1 MKENNIKN
9 TNGGILMEIK
19 NPNDNKI
26 DKKQEGFFVSLFKL
40 MRPKQ
45 WIKNFFVFGALI
57 FSYSF
62 LNLNK
67 ITYSILAFIL
77 FCLVS
82 STVYIMNDI
91 LDVDKDRIHPK
102 KRFRPIASGAIS
114 IKEAKVAL
122 FVLLVVSMIS
132 AFMINR
138 NLFFVLALYFINN
151 ILYSFKIKNIVIL
164 DVISIAIGFIL
175 RVIAGGVAIDVSL
188 SGWILFCTFFISL
201 FLGFEKRRNE
211 LIKLEGK
218 ANKHRKILDDYSDEL
233 LKQFSDITL
242 TCTVISYAMYTFV
255 AYQSSYMMI
264 TNVFVVYGL
273 FRYKYLSMKK
283 GQGGSPTETVLTDKS
298 IIIDVILWAITSVII
313 LLWIV

>member
-1 MKENNIKN
+1 MKRGCSINSK
-9 TNGGILMEIK
+9 K
-19 NPNDNKI
+19 H
-26 DKKQEGFFVSLFKL
+26 KKQEFFCVSLFKL

-122 FVLLVVSMIS
+122 FILLAVSMIS

-283 GQGGSPTETVLTDKS
+283 GEGGSPTETVLTDKS

>member
-1 MKENNIKN
+1 MEKKENNCEKLN
-9 TNGGILMEIK
+9 
-19 NPNDNKI
+19 NKI
-26 DKKQEGFFVSLFKL
+26 EKSFIINLLKL

-67 ITYSILAFIL
+67 TIAALIAFIL
-77 FCLVS
+77 FCLIS

-91 LDVDKDRIHPK
+91 LDVEKDRVHPK

-114 IKEAKVAL
+114 IKQASIAL
-122 FVLLVVSMIS
+122 VVLLAISMIS
-132 AFMINR
+132 SFMINKG
-138 NLFFVLALYFINN
+138 LFFILVLYFINN
-151 ILYSFKIKNIVIL
+151 IFYSFKIKNIVIL
-164 DVISIAIGFIL
+164 DVISIAVGFIL

-188 SGWILFCTFFISL
+188 SGWILLCTFFISL

-211 LIKLEGK
+211 IIKLEGK
-218 ANKHRKILDDYSDEL
+218 ANEHRKILDDYSDEL

-255 AYQSSYMMI
+255 AYENAYMMI
-264 TNVFVVYGL
+264 TNIFVVYGL

-283 GQGGSPTETVLTDKS
+283 GEGGSPTETVLTDKS
-298 IIIDVILWAITSVII
+298 IIIDVILWVITSIII
-313 LLWIV
+313 LLYIV

>member
-1 MKENNIKN
+1 MEKKENNCEKLN
-9 TNGGILMEIK
+9 
-19 NPNDNKI
+19 NKI
-26 DKKQEGFFVSLFKL
+26 EKSFIINLLKL

-67 ITYSILAFIL
+67 TIAALIAFIL
-77 FCLVS
+77 FCLIS

-91 LDVDKDRIHPK
+91 LDVEKDRVHPK

-114 IKEAKVAL
+114 IKQAIIAL
-122 FVLLVVSMIS
+122 VVLLAISMIS
-132 AFMINR
+132 SFIINKC
-138 NLFFVLALYFINN
+138 LFFILVLYFINN
-151 ILYSFKIKNIVIL
+151 IFYSFKIKNIVIL
-164 DVISIAIGFIL
+164 DVISIAVGFIL

-188 SGWILFCTFFISL
+188 SGWILLCTFFISL

-211 LIKLEGK
+211 IIKLEGK
-218 ANKHRKILDDYSDEL
+218 ANEHRKILDDYSDEL

-255 AYQSSYMMI
+255 AYENAYMMI
-264 TNVFVVYGL
+264 TNIFVVYGL

-283 GQGGSPTETVLTDKS
+283 GEGGSPTETVLTDKS
-298 IIIDVILWAITSVII
+298 IIIDVILWVITSIII
-313 LLWIV
+313 LLYIV

>member
-1 MKENNIKN
+1 MEKKENNCEKLN
-9 TNGGILMEIK
+9 
-19 NPNDNKI
+19 NKVEKSFI
-26 DKKQEGFFVSLFKL
+26 INLLKL

-67 ITYSILAFIL
+67 TISALTTFIM
-77 FCLVS
+77 FCLIS

-91 LDVDKDRIHPK
+91 LDVEKDRVHPK

-114 IKEAKVAL
+114 IKQATIAL
-122 FVLLVVSMIS
+122 VVLLAISMIS
-132 AFMINR
+132 SFMINKG
-138 NLFFVLALYFINN
+138 LFFILVLYFINN
-151 ILYSFKIKNIVIL
+151 IFYSFKIKNIVIL
-164 DVISIAIGFIL
+164 DVISIAVGFIL
-175 RVIAGGVAIDVSL
+175 RVIVGGLAIDVSL
-188 SGWILFCTFFISL
+188 SGWILLCTFFISL

-211 LIKLEGK
+211 IIKLEGK
-218 ANKHRKILDDYSDEL
+218 ANEHRKILDDYSDEL

-255 AYQSSYMMI
+255 AYENAYMMI
-264 TNVFVVYGL
+264 TNIFVVYGL

-283 GQGGSPTETVLTDKS
+283 GQGGSPTETVMTDKS
-298 IIIDVILWAITSVII
+298 IIIDVILWVITSVVI
-313 LLWIV
+313 LLYLI

>member
-1 MKENNIKN
+1 MEKKENNCEKLN
-9 TNGGILMEIK
+9 
-19 NPNDNKI
+19 NKDEKSFI
-26 DKKQEGFFVSLFKL
+26 INLLKL

-67 ITYSILAFIL
+67 TISALTAFIM
-77 FCLVS
+77 FCLIS

-91 LDVDKDRIHPK
+91 LDVEKDRVHPK

-114 IKEAKVAL
+114 IKQATIAL
-122 FVLLVVSMIS
+122 VVLLAISMLS
-132 AFMINR
+132 SFMINKS
-138 NLFFVLALYFINN
+138 LFFILVLYFINN
-151 ILYSFKIKNIVIL
+151 IFYSFKIKNIVIL
-164 DVISIAIGFIL
+164 DVISIAVGFIL

-188 SGWILFCTFFISL
+188 SGWILLCTFFISL

-211 LIKLEGK
+211 IIKLEGK
-218 ANKHRKILDDYSDEL
+218 ANEHRKILDDYSDEL

-255 AYQSSYMMI
+255 AYENAYMMI
-264 TNVFVVYGL
+264 TNIFVVYGL

-283 GQGGSPTETVLTDKS
+283 GQGGSPTETVMTDKS
-298 IIIDVILWAITSVII
+298 IIIDVILWVITSVVI
-313 LLWIV
+313 LLYLI

>member
-1 MKENNIKN
+1 MEFKEKNNN
-9 TNGGILMEIK
+9 EISS
-19 NPNDNKI
+19 
-26 DKKQEGFFVSLFKL
+26 KQESFFVSLFKL

-62 LNLNK
+62 LDLK
-67 ITYSILAFIL
+67 KDIYAIITFIL
-77 FCLVS
+77 FCLIS

-91 LDVDKDRIHPK
+91 LDVEKDRVHPK

-114 IKEAKVAL
+114 IKEAEIAL
-122 FVLLVVSMIS
+122 FILLVFSMTC
-132 AFMINR
+132 ALFINSK
-138 NLFFVLALYFINN
+138 LFFILAVYFINN
-151 ILYSFKIKNIVIL
+151 IFYSFKIKNVVIL
-164 DVISIAIGFIL
+164 DVISIAFGFIL
-175 RVIAGGVAIDVSL
+175 RVIAGGVVIDVSL
-188 SGWILFCTFFISL
+188 SGWILLCTFFIAL

-211 LIKLEGK
+211 IIKLEGK
-218 ANKHRKILDDYSDEL
+218 ATEHRKILDDYSDEL

-242 TCTVISYAMYTFV
+242 TCTVIAYAMYTFV
-255 AYQSSYMMI
+255 AYDTSYMMI

-283 GQGGSPTETVLTDKS
+283 GQGGSPTETILTDKS

>member
-1 MKENNIKN
+1 
-9 TNGGILMEIK
+9 MEIK
-19 NPNDNKI
+19 NPNSGKTI
-26 DKKQEGFFVSLFKL
+26 KKQEGFFVSLFKL

-67 ITYSILAFIL
+67 VTYSSLAFIL
-77 FCLVS
+77 FCLIS

-91 LDVDKDRIHPK
+91 LDVEKDRIHPK

-114 IKEAKVAL
+114 IKKAKVAL
-122 FVLLVVSMIS
+122 CVLLAVGMIS

-151 ILYSFKIKNIVIL
+151 ILYSFKVKNIVIL

-175 RVIAGGVAIDVSL
+175 RVIAGGVVIDVSL

-211 LIKLEGK
+211 LIKLEGR
-218 ANKHRKILDDYSDEL
+218 ANEHRKILDDYSDEL

-255 AYQSSYMMI
+255 AYESSYMMI
-264 TNVFVVYGL
+264 TNIFVVYGL

-283 GQGGSPTETVLTDKS
+283 GEGGSPTETVLTDKS
-298 IIIDVILWAITSVII
+298 IIIDVILWAITSVVI

>member
-1 MKENNIKN
+1 MEKKENNCEKLN
-9 TNGGILMEIK
+9 
-19 NPNDNKI
+19 NKVEKSFI
-26 DKKQEGFFVSLFKL
+26 INLLKL

-67 ITYSILAFIL
+67 TIYALISFLL
-77 FCLVS
+77 FCLIS

-91 LDVDKDRIHPK
+91 LDVEKDRVHPK

-114 IKEAKVAL
+114 IKQATIAL
-122 FVLLVVSMIS
+122 VVLLAISMLS
-132 AFMINR
+132 SFMINKS
-138 NLFFVLALYFINN
+138 LFFILVLYFINN
-151 ILYSFKIKNIVIL
+151 IFYSFKIKNIVIL
-164 DVISIAIGFIL
+164 DVISIAVGFIL

-188 SGWILFCTFFISL
+188 SGWILLCTFFISL

-211 LIKLEGK
+211 IIKLEGK
-218 ANKHRKILDDYSDEL
+218 ANEHRKILDDYSDEL

-255 AYQSSYMMI
+255 AYENAYMMI
-264 TNVFVVYGL
+264 TNIFVVYGL

-283 GQGGSPTETVLTDKS
+283 GQGGSPTETVMTDKS
-298 IIIDVILWAITSVII
+298 IIIDVILWVITSVVI
-313 LLWIV
+313 LLYLI

>member
-1 MKENNIKN
+1 MEFKEKNDEKNID
-9 TNGGILMEIK
+9 IR
-19 NPNDNKI
+19 
-26 DKKQEGFFVSLFKL
+26 QEGFWISLFKL

-62 LNLNK
+62 LDLNK
-67 ITYSILAFIL
+67 DIYAVIAFLL

-91 LDVDKDRIHPK
+91 LDIEKDRIHPK

-114 IKEAKVAL
+114 IKKAEVAL
-122 FVLLVVSMIS
+122 FILLAFSMIS
-132 AFMINR
+132 AFLVSKS
-138 NLFFVLALYFINN
+138 LFFILVIYFINN
-151 ILYSFKIKNIVIL
+151 IFYSFKVKNIVIL
-164 DVISIAIGFIL
+164 DVISIAFGFIL
-175 RVIAGGVAIDVSL
+175 RVIAGGVAIGVSL
-188 SGWILFCTFFISL
+188 SGWILLCTFFISL

-211 LIKLEGK
+211 IIKLEGK
-218 ANKHRKILDDYSDEL
+218 ANEHRKILDDYSDEL

-242 TCTVISYAMYTFV
+242 TCTIIAYAMYTFV
-255 AYQSSYMMI
+255 AYNTSYMMI

-283 GQGGSPTETVLTDKS
+283 GEGGSPTETILTDKS
-298 IIIDVILWAITSVII
+298 IIIDVLLWAISSVVI
-313 LLWIV
+313 LLWII

>member
-1 MKENNIKN
+1 MEKKENNCEKLN
-9 TNGGILMEIK
+9 
-19 NPNDNKI
+19 NKI
-26 DKKQEGFFVSLFKL
+26 EKSFIINLLKL

-67 ITYSILAFIL
+67 TIAALIAFIL
-77 FCLVS
+77 FCLIS

-91 LDVDKDRIHPK
+91 LDVEKDRVHPK

-114 IKEAKVAL
+114 IKKATIAL
-122 FVLLVVSMIS
+122 VVLLAISMIS
-132 AFMINR
+132 SFMINKG
-138 NLFFVLALYFINN
+138 LFFILVLYFINN
-151 ILYSFKIKNIVIL
+151 IFYSFKIKNIVIL
-164 DVISIAIGFIL
+164 DVISIAVGFIL

-188 SGWILFCTFFISL
+188 SGWILLCTFFISL

-211 LIKLEGK
+211 IIKLEGK
-218 ANKHRKILDDYSDEL
+218 ANEHRKILDDYSDEL

-242 TCTVISYAMYTFV
+242 TCTVIAYSMYTFV
-255 AYQSSYMMI
+255 AYNTSYMML
-264 TNVFVVYGL
+264 TNIFVVYGL

-283 GQGGSPTETVLTDKS
+283 GEGGSPTETVLTDKS
-298 IIIDVILWAITSVII
+298 IIIDVILWAITSIII
-313 LLWIV
+313 LLYIV

>member
-1 MKENNIKN
+1 
-9 TNGGILMEIK
+9 
-19 NPNDNKI
+19 
-26 DKKQEGFFVSLFKL
+26 

-67 ITYSILAFIL
+67 TIAALIAFIL
-77 FCLVS
+77 FCLIS

-91 LDVDKDRIHPK
+91 LDVEKDRVHPK

-114 IKEAKVAL
+114 IKQATIAL
-122 FVLLVVSMIS
+122 VVLLAISMIS
-132 AFMINR
+132 SFMINKG
-138 NLFFVLALYFINN
+138 LFFILVLYFINN
-151 ILYSFKIKNIVIL
+151 IFYSFKIKNIVIL
-164 DVISIAIGFIL
+164 DVISIAVGFIL

-188 SGWILFCTFFISL
+188 SGWILLCTFFISL

-211 LIKLEGK
+211 IIKLEGK
-218 ANKHRKILDDYSDEL
+218 ANEHRKILDDYSDEL

-255 AYQSSYMMI
+255 AYENAYMMI
-264 TNVFVVYGL
+264 TNIFVVYGL

-283 GQGGSPTETVLTDKS
+283 GEGGSPTETVLTDKS
-298 IIIDVILWAITSVII
+298 IIIDVILWVITSIII
-313 LLWIV
+313 LLYIV

>member
-1 MKENNIKN
+1 MEKKENNCEKLN
-9 TNGGILMEIK
+9 
-19 NPNDNKI
+19 NKSEKSFI
-26 DKKQEGFFVSLFKL
+26 INLLEL

-62 LNLNK
+62 LNLNEN
-67 ITYSILAFIL
+67 ISSLIAFLL
-77 FCLVS
+77 FCLIS

-91 LDVDKDRIHPK
+91 LDVEKDRVHPK

-114 IKEAKVAL
+114 IKQASIAL
-122 FVLLVVSMIS
+122 IVLLSISMIS
-132 AFMINR
+132 SFMINKS
-138 NLFFVLALYFINN
+138 LFFILVLYFINN
-151 ILYSFKIKNIVIL
+151 IFYSFKIKNIVIL

-188 SGWILFCTFFISL
+188 SGWILLCTFFISL

-211 LIKLEGK
+211 IIKLEGR
-218 ANKHRKILDDYSDEL
+218 ANEHRKILDDYSDEL

-255 AYQSSYMMI
+255 AYENPYMMI

-283 GQGGSPTETVLTDKS
+283 GEGGSPTETVLTDKS
-298 IIIDVILWAITSVII
+298 IIIDVILWAITSIII
-313 LLWIV
+313 LLYIV

>member
-1 MKENNIKN
+1 MEKKENNCEKLN
-9 TNGGILMEIK
+9 
-19 NPNDNKI
+19 NKVEKSFI
-26 DKKQEGFFVSLFKL
+26 INLLKL

-67 ITYSILAFIL
+67 TISALTAFIM
-77 FCLVS
+77 FCLIS

-91 LDVDKDRIHPK
+91 LDVEKDRVHPK

-114 IKEAKVAL
+114 IKQATIAL
-122 FVLLVVSMIS
+122 VVLLAISMLS
-132 AFMINR
+132 SFMINKS
-138 NLFFVLALYFINN
+138 LFFILVLYFINN
-151 ILYSFKIKNIVIL
+151 IFYSFKIKNIVIL
-164 DVISIAIGFIL
+164 DVISIAVGFIL

-188 SGWILFCTFFISL
+188 SGWILLCTFFISL

-211 LIKLEGK
+211 IIKLEGK
-218 ANKHRKILDDYSDEL
+218 ANEHRKILDDYSDEL

-255 AYQSSYMMI
+255 AYENAYMMI
-264 TNVFVVYGL
+264 TNIFVVYGL

-283 GQGGSPTETVLTDKS
+283 GQGGSPTETVMTDKS
-298 IIIDVILWAITSVII
+298 IIIDVILWVITSVVI
-313 LLWIV
+313 LLYLI

>member
-1 MKENNIKN
+1 MEKKENNCEKLN
-9 TNGGILMEIK
+9 
-19 NPNDNKI
+19 NKI
-26 DKKQEGFFVSLFKL
+26 EKSFNINLLKL

-67 ITYSILAFIL
+67 TIAALIAFIL
-77 FCLVS
+77 FCLIS

-91 LDVDKDRIHPK
+91 LDVEKDRIHPK

-114 IKEAKVAL
+114 IKQAIIAL
-122 FVLLVVSMIS
+122 VVLLAISMIS
-132 AFMINR
+132 SFMINKG
-138 NLFFVLALYFINN
+138 LFFILVLYFINN
-151 ILYSFKIKNIVIL
+151 IFYSFKIKNIVIL
-164 DVISIAIGFIL
+164 DVISIAVGFIL

-188 SGWILFCTFFISL
+188 SGWILLCTFFISL

-211 LIKLEGK
+211 IIKLEGK
-218 ANKHRKILDDYSDEL
+218 ANEHRKILDDYSDEL

-255 AYQSSYMMI
+255 AYENAYMMI
-264 TNVFVVYGL
+264 TNIFVVYGL

-283 GQGGSPTETVLTDKS
+283 GEGGSPTETVLTDKS
-298 IIIDVILWAITSVII
+298 IIIDVILWVITSIII
-313 LLWIV
+313 LLYIV

>member
-1 MKENNIKN
+1 MDKKENNCEKLN
-9 TNGGILMEIK
+9 
-19 NPNDNKI
+19 NKSEKSFI
-26 DKKQEGFFVSLFKL
+26 INLLEL

-62 LNLNK
+62 LNLNEN
-67 ITYSILAFIL
+67 ISALIAFLL
-77 FCLVS
+77 FCLIS

-91 LDVDKDRIHPK
+91 LDVEKDRVHPK

-114 IKEAKVAL
+114 IKQASIAL
-122 FVLLVVSMIS
+122 IVLLSISMIS
-132 AFMINR
+132 SFMINKS
-138 NLFFVLALYFINN
+138 LFFILVLYFINN
-151 ILYSFKIKNIVIL
+151 IFYSFKIKNIVIL

-188 SGWILFCTFFISL
+188 SGWILLCTFFISL

-211 LIKLEGK
+211 IIKLEGR
-218 ANKHRKILDDYSDEL
+218 ANEHRKILDDYSDEL

-255 AYQSSYMMI
+255 AYENPYMMI

-283 GQGGSPTETVLTDKS
+283 GEGGSPTETVLTDKS
-298 IIIDVILWAITSVII
+298 IIIDVILWAITSIII
-313 LLWIV
+313 LLYIV

>member
-1 MKENNIKN
+1 MEKKENNCEKLN
-9 TNGGILMEIK
+9 
-19 NPNDNKI
+19 NKVEKSFI
-26 DKKQEGFFVSLFKL
+26 INLLKL

-67 ITYSILAFIL
+67 TIAALIAFIL
-77 FCLVS
+77 FCLIS

-91 LDVDKDRIHPK
+91 LDVEKDRVHPK

-114 IKEAKVAL
+114 IKQASVAL
-122 FVLLVVSMIS
+122 VVLLAISMIS
-132 AFMINR
+132 SFMINKG
-138 NLFFVLALYFINN
+138 LFFILVLYFINN
-151 ILYSFKIKNIVIL
+151 IFYSFKIKNIVIL
-164 DVISIAIGFIL
+164 DVISIAVGFIL

-188 SGWILFCTFFISL
+188 SGWILLCTFFISL

-211 LIKLEGK
+211 IIKLEGK
-218 ANKHRKILDDYSDEL
+218 ANEHRKILDDYSDEL

-255 AYQSSYMMI
+255 AYENAYMMI
-264 TNVFVVYGL
+264 TNIFVVYGL

-283 GQGGSPTETVLTDKS
+283 GQGGSPTETVMTDKS
-298 IIIDVILWAITSVII
+298 IIIDVILWVITSVVI
-313 LLWIV
+313 LLYLI

>member
-1 MKENNIKN
+1 MEKKENNCEKLN
-9 TNGGILMEIK
+9 
-19 NPNDNKI
+19 NKI
-26 DKKQEGFFVSLFKL
+26 EKSFIINLLKL

-67 ITYSILAFIL
+67 TIAALIAFIL
-77 FCLVS
+77 FCLIS

-91 LDVDKDRIHPK
+91 LDVEKDRVHPK

-114 IKEAKVAL
+114 IKQAIIAL
-122 FVLLVVSMIS
+122 VVLLAISMIS
-132 AFMINR
+132 SFMINKG
-138 NLFFVLALYFINN
+138 LFFILVLYFINN
-151 ILYSFKIKNIVIL
+151 IFYSFKIKNIVIL
-164 DVISIAIGFIL
+164 DVISIAVGFIL

-188 SGWILFCTFFISL
+188 SGWILLCTFFISL

-211 LIKLEGK
+211 IIKLEGK
-218 ANKHRKILDDYSDEL
+218 ANEHRKILDDYSDEL

-255 AYQSSYMMI
+255 AYENAYMMI
-264 TNVFVVYGL
+264 TNIFVVYGL

-283 GQGGSPTETVLTDKS
+283 GQGGSPTETVMTDKS
-298 IIIDVILWAITSVII
+298 IIIDVILWVITSVVI
-313 LLWIV
+313 LLYLI

>member
-1 MKENNIKN
+1 MEKKENNYEKLN
-9 TNGGILMEIK
+9 
-19 NPNDNKI
+19 NKVEKSFI
-26 DKKQEGFFVSLFKL
+26 INLLKL

-67 ITYSILAFIL
+67 TIAALIAFIL
-77 FCLVS
+77 FCLIS

-91 LDVDKDRIHPK
+91 LDVEKDRVHPK

-114 IKEAKVAL
+114 IKQATIAL
-122 FVLLVVSMIS
+122 VVLLAISMIS
-132 AFMINR
+132 SFMINKG
-138 NLFFVLALYFINN
+138 LFFILVLYFINN
-151 ILYSFKIKNIVIL
+151 IFYSFKIKNIVIL
-164 DVISIAIGFIL
+164 DVISIAVGFIL

-188 SGWILFCTFFISL
+188 SGWILLCTFFISL

-211 LIKLEGK
+211 IIKLEGK
-218 ANKHRKILDDYSDEL
+218 ANEHRKILDDYSDEL

-255 AYQSSYMMI
+255 AYENAYMMI
-264 TNVFVVYGL
+264 TNIFVVYGL

-283 GQGGSPTETVLTDKS
+283 GQGGSPTETVMTDKS
-298 IIIDVILWAITSVII
+298 IIIDVILWVITSVVI
-313 LLWIV
+313 LLYLI

>member
-1 MKENNIKN
+1 MEMRNQNNNETNKES
-9 TNGGILMEIK
+9 
-19 NPNDNKI
+19 
-26 DKKQEGFFVSLFKL
+26 QGFFISLFKL

-62 LNLNK
+62 LNFSK
-67 ITYSILAFIL
+67 VEYSILAFIL
-77 FCLVS
+77 FCLIS

-102 KRFRPIASGAIS
+102 KRLRPIASGAIS
-114 IKEAKVAL
+114 IKEAKISL
-122 FVLLVVSMIS
+122 FILLIISMIS
-132 AFMINR
+132 ALMINR
-138 NLFFVLALYFINN
+138 SLFFVLVVYFVNN
-151 ILYSFKIKNIVIL
+151 ILYSFKIKKIVIL

-175 RVIAGGVAIDVSL
+175 RVIAGGVVINVSL
-188 SGWILFCTFFISL
+188 SGWILLCTFFISL

-218 ANKHRKILDDYSDEL
+218 ANEHRKILDDYSEEL

-255 AYQSSYMMI
+255 AYKSSYMMI
-264 TNVFVVYGL
+264 TNIFVVYGL

-283 GQGGSPTETVLTDKS
+283 GEGGSPTETVLTDKS
-298 IIIDVILWAITSVII
+298 IIIDVILWAITSVVI

>member
-1 MKENNIKN
+1 MEKKENNCEKLN
-9 TNGGILMEIK
+9 
-19 NPNDNKI
+19 NKVEKSFI
-26 DKKQEGFFVSLFKL
+26 INLLKL

-67 ITYSILAFIL
+67 TISALTAFIM
-77 FCLVS
+77 FCLIS

-91 LDVDKDRIHPK
+91 LDVEKDRVHPK

-114 IKEAKVAL
+114 IKQATIAL
-122 FVLLVVSMIS
+122 VVLLAISMIS
-132 AFMINR
+132 SFMINKG
-138 NLFFVLALYFINN
+138 LFFILVLYFINN
-151 ILYSFKIKNIVIL
+151 IFYSFKIKNIVIL
-164 DVISIAIGFIL
+164 DVISIAVGFIL

-188 SGWILFCTFFISL
+188 SGWILLCTFFISL

-211 LIKLEGK
+211 IIKLEGK
-218 ANKHRKILDDYSDEL
+218 ANEHRKILDDYSDEL

-255 AYQSSYMMI
+255 AYENAYMMI
-264 TNVFVVYGL
+264 TNIFVVYGL

-283 GQGGSPTETVLTDKS
+283 GQGGSPTETVMTDKS
-298 IIIDVILWAITSVII
+298 IIIDVILWVITSVVI
-313 LLWIV
+313 LLYLI

>member
-1 MKENNIKN
+1 MEKKENNCEKLN
-9 TNGGILMEIK
+9 
-19 NPNDNKI
+19 NKI
-26 DKKQEGFFVSLFKL
+26 EKSFIINLLKL

-67 ITYSILAFIL
+67 TISALTAFIM
-77 FCLVS
+77 FCLIS

-91 LDVDKDRIHPK
+91 LDVEKDRVHPK

-114 IKEAKVAL
+114 IKQATIAL
-122 FVLLVVSMIS
+122 VVLLAISMIS
-132 AFMINR
+132 SFMINKG
-138 NLFFVLALYFINN
+138 LFFILVLYFINN
-151 ILYSFKIKNIVIL
+151 IFYSFKIKNIVIL
-164 DVISIAIGFIL
+164 DVISIAVGFIL

-188 SGWILFCTFFISL
+188 SGWILLCTFFISL

-211 LIKLEGK
+211 IIKLEGK
-218 ANKHRKILDDYSDEL
+218 ANEHRKILDDYSDEL

-255 AYQSSYMMI
+255 AYENAYMMI
-264 TNVFVVYGL
+264 TNIFVVYGL

-283 GQGGSPTETVLTDKS
+283 GEGGSPTETVLTDKS
-298 IIIDVILWAITSVII
+298 IIIDVILWVITSIII
-313 LLWIV
+313 LLYIV

>member
-1 MKENNIKN
+1 MEKKENNCEKLN
-9 TNGGILMEIK
+9 
-19 NPNDNKI
+19 NKVEKSFI
-26 DKKQEGFFVSLFKL
+26 INLLKL

-67 ITYSILAFIL
+67 TISALTAFIM
-77 FCLVS
+77 FCLIS

-91 LDVDKDRIHPK
+91 LDVEKDRVHPK

-114 IKEAKVAL
+114 IKQATIAL
-122 FVLLVVSMIS
+122 VVLLAISMIS
-132 AFMINR
+132 SFMINKG
-138 NLFFVLALYFINN
+138 LFFILVLYFINN
-151 ILYSFKIKNIVIL
+151 IFYSFKIKNIVIL
-164 DVISIAIGFIL
+164 DVISIAVGFIL

-188 SGWILFCTFFISL
+188 SGWILLCTFFISL

-211 LIKLEGK
+211 IIKLEGK
-218 ANKHRKILDDYSDEL
+218 ANEHRKILDDYSDEL

-255 AYQSSYMMI
+255 AYENAYMMI
-264 TNVFVVYGL
+264 TNIFVVYGL

-283 GQGGSPTETVLTDKS
+283 GLGGSPTETVMTDKS
-298 IIIDVILWAITSVII
+298 IIIDVILWVITSVVI
-313 LLWIV
+313 LLYLI

>member
-1 MKENNIKN
+1 MEKKENNCEKLN
-9 TNGGILMEIK
+9 
-19 NPNDNKI
+19 NKDEKSFI
-26 DKKQEGFFVSLFKL
+26 INLLKL

-67 ITYSILAFIL
+67 TISALTAFIM
-77 FCLVS
+77 FCLIS

-91 LDVDKDRIHPK
+91 LDVEKDRVHPK

-114 IKEAKVAL
+114 IKQATIAL
-122 FVLLVVSMIS
+122 VVLLAISMIS
-132 AFMINR
+132 SFMINKG
-138 NLFFVLALYFINN
+138 LFFILVLYFINN
-151 ILYSFKIKNIVIL
+151 IFYSFKIKNIVIL
-164 DVISIAIGFIL
+164 DVISIAVGFIL
-175 RVIAGGVAIDVSL
+175 RVIAGGLAIDVSL
-188 SGWILFCTFFISL
+188 SGWILLCTFFISL

-211 LIKLEGK
+211 IIKLEGK
-218 ANKHRKILDDYSDEL
+218 ANEHRKILDDYSDEL

-255 AYQSSYMMI
+255 AYENAYMMI
-264 TNVFVVYGL
+264 TNIFVVYGL

-283 GQGGSPTETVLTDKS
+283 GQGGSPTETVMTDKS
-298 IIIDVILWAITSVII
+298 IIIDVILWVITSVVI
-313 LLWIV
+313 LLYLI

>member
-1 MKENNIKN
+1 MEKKENNCEKLN
-9 TNGGILMEIK
+9 
-19 NPNDNKI
+19 NKI
-26 DKKQEGFFVSLFKL
+26 EKSFIINLLKL

-67 ITYSILAFIL
+67 TIAALIAFIL
-77 FCLVS
+77 FCLIS

-91 LDVDKDRIHPK
+91 LDVEKDRVHPK

-114 IKEAKVAL
+114 IKKATIAL
-122 FVLLVVSMIS
+122 VVLLAISMIS
-132 AFMINR
+132 SFMINKG
-138 NLFFVLALYFINN
+138 LFFILVLYFINN
-151 ILYSFKIKNIVIL
+151 IFYSFKIKNIVIL
-164 DVISIAIGFIL
+164 DVISIAVGFIL

-188 SGWILFCTFFISL
+188 SGWILLCTFFISL

-211 LIKLEGK
+211 IIKLEGK
-218 ANKHRKILDDYSDEL
+218 ANEHRKILDDYSDEL

-255 AYQSSYMMI
+255 AYENAYMMI
-264 TNVFVVYGL
+264 TNIFVVYGL

-283 GQGGSPTETVLTDKS
+283 GEGGSPTETVLTDKS
-298 IIIDVILWAITSVII
+298 IIIDVILWAITSIII
-313 LLWIV
+313 LLYIV

>member
-1 MKENNIKN
+1 MEKKENNCEKLN
-9 TNGGILMEIK
+9 
-19 NPNDNKI
+19 NKSEKSFI
-26 DKKQEGFFVSLFKL
+26 INLLEL

-62 LNLNK
+62 LNLNEN
-67 ITYSILAFIL
+67 ISSLIAFLL
-77 FCLVS
+77 FCLIS

-91 LDVDKDRIHPK
+91 LDVEKDRVHPK

-114 IKEAKVAL
+114 IKQASIAL
-122 FVLLVVSMIS
+122 IVLLSISMIS
-132 AFMINR
+132 SFMINR
-138 NLFFVLALYFINN
+138 SLFFILVLYFINN
-151 ILYSFKIKNIVIL
+151 IFYSFKIKNIVIL

-188 SGWILFCTFFISL
+188 SGWILLCTFFISL

-211 LIKLEGK
+211 IIKLEGR
-218 ANKHRKILDDYSDEL
+218 ANEHRKILDDYSDEL

-255 AYQSSYMMI
+255 AYENPYMMI

-298 IIIDVILWAITSVII
+298 IIIDVILWAITSIII
-313 LLWIV
+313 LLYIV

>member
-1 MKENNIKN
+1 MEKKENNCEKLN
-9 TNGGILMEIK
+9 
-19 NPNDNKI
+19 NKVEKSFI
-26 DKKQEGFFVSLFKL
+26 INLLKL

-67 ITYSILAFIL
+67 TIAALIAFIL
-77 FCLVS
+77 FCLIS

-91 LDVDKDRIHPK
+91 LDVEKDRVHPK

-114 IKEAKVAL
+114 IKQATIAL
-122 FVLLVVSMIS
+122 VVLLAISMIS
-132 AFMINR
+132 SFMINKG
-138 NLFFVLALYFINN
+138 LFFILVLYFINN
-151 ILYSFKIKNIVIL
+151 IFYSFKIKNIVIL
-164 DVISIAIGFIL
+164 DVISIAVGFIL

-188 SGWILFCTFFISL
+188 SGWILLCTFFISL

-211 LIKLEGK
+211 IIKLEGK
-218 ANKHRKILDDYSDEL
+218 ANEHRKILDDYSDEL

-255 AYQSSYMMI
+255 AYENAYMMI
-264 TNVFVVYGL
+264 TNIFVVYGL

-283 GQGGSPTETVLTDKS
+283 GQGGSPTETVMTDKS
-298 IIIDVILWAITSVII
+298 IIIDVILWVITSVVI
-313 LLWIV
+313 LLYLI

>member
-1 MKENNIKN
+1 MEKKENNCEKLN
-9 TNGGILMEIK
+9 
-19 NPNDNKI
+19 NKVEKSFI
-26 DKKQEGFFVSLFKL
+26 INLLKL

-62 LNLNK
+62 LNPNK
-67 ITYSILAFIL
+67 TIAALTAFIM
-77 FCLVS
+77 FCLIS

-91 LDVDKDRIHPK
+91 LDVEKDRVHPK

-114 IKEAKVAL
+114 IKQASIAL
-122 FVLLVVSMIS
+122 VVLLAISMIS
-132 AFMINR
+132 SFMINKG
-138 NLFFVLALYFINN
+138 LFFILVLYFINN
-151 ILYSFKIKNIVIL
+151 IFYSFKIKNIVIL
-164 DVISIAIGFIL
+164 DVISIAVGFIL

-188 SGWILFCTFFISL
+188 SGWILLCTFFISL

-211 LIKLEGK
+211 IIKLEGK
-218 ANKHRKILDDYSDEL
+218 ANEHRKILDDYSDEL

-255 AYQSSYMMI
+255 AYENAYMMI
-264 TNVFVVYGL
+264 TNIFVVYGL

-283 GQGGSPTETVLTDKS
+283 GQGGSPTETVMTDKS
-298 IIIDVILWAITSVII
+298 IIIDVILWVITSVVI
-313 LLWIV
+313 LLYLI

>member
-1 MKENNIKN
+1 MEKKENNCEKLN
-9 TNGGILMEIK
+9 
-19 NPNDNKI
+19 NKVEKRFI
-26 DKKQEGFFVSLFKL
+26 INLLKL

-67 ITYSILAFIL
+67 TISALTAFIM
-77 FCLVS
+77 FCLIS

-91 LDVDKDRIHPK
+91 LDVEKDRVHPK

-114 IKEAKVAL
+114 IKQATIAL
-122 FVLLVVSMIS
+122 VVLLAISMIS
-132 AFMINR
+132 SFMINKG
-138 NLFFVLALYFINN
+138 LFFILVLYFINN
-151 ILYSFKIKNIVIL
+151 IFYSFKIKNIVIL
-164 DVISIAIGFIL
+164 DVISIAVGFIL
-175 RVIAGGVAIDVSL
+175 RVIAGGLAIDVSL
-188 SGWILFCTFFISL
+188 SGWILLCTFFISL

-211 LIKLEGK
+211 IIKLEGK
-218 ANKHRKILDDYSDEL
+218 ANEHRKILDDYSDEL

-255 AYQSSYMMI
+255 AYENAYMMI
-264 TNVFVVYGL
+264 TNIFVVYGL

-283 GQGGSPTETVLTDKS
+283 GQGGSPTETVMTDKS
-298 IIIDVILWAITSVII
+298 IIIDVILWVITSVVI
-313 LLWIV
+313 LLYLI